1 MDPFIYIKNNTLTE
15 KFCKNLIEKFEKD
28 SKKVPGVTDYS
39 RETSDI
45 KKSTDLCISHYDD
58 WKKEDDIL
66 FSILS
71 REYTNYLN
79 HISNMNPAFLKY
91 FSNYVNGVQLNDCG
105 YQIQRT
111 TPGEYYDWHCDSDI
125 TAAIQYDNYTES
137 RGLRVATYL
146 WYLNDVEYDGE
157 TEFIDGTKVKPET
170 GKLLIFPATITYLHR
185 GISPKKETKYICTGW
200 MSIKN

>member
-1 MDPFIYIKNNTLTE
+1 MMI
-15 KFCKNLIEKFEKD
+15 
-28 SKKVPGVTDYS
+28 G
-39 RETSDI
+39 
-45 KKSTDLCISHYDD
+45 
-58 WKKEDDIL
+58 KKEDDIL

-125 TAAIQYDNYTES
+125 TALFSMITIQNLEDFELPLTC
-137 RGLRVATYL
+137 
-146 WYLNDVEYDGE
+146 
-157 TEFIDGTKVKPET
+157 
-170 GKLLIFPATITYLHR
+170 
-185 GISPKKETKYICTGW
+185 GI
-200 MSIKN
+200 